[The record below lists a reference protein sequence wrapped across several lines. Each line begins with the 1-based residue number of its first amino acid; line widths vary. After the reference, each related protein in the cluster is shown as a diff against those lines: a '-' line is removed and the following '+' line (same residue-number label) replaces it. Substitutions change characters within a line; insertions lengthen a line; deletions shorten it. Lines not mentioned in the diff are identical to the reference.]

1 MERTFTSHY
10 HFLTP
15 GKDLTVEDMFLD
27 ELASIRLRLGMAA
40 TAGLASGLSISMGD
54 VVPEGSSHIVIGKI
68 VKRDFD
74 TRMESWLS
82 QIAKARASGAHIYLD
97 YTDHHRVSNSPLSP
111 FYLRVFEFVD
121 SIIVPSHHLRESLQ
135 CDKTLVQPVFV
146 IEDPIEC
153 KVLPPKGEG
162 ANQPAALWFGHGSNL
177 KFLVDYLAKWP
188 ETAPS
193 DLHIV
198 SSLSVLEVMQQVQI
212 DAPRPI
218 DIHFHEW
225 TITKVEEIAP
235 LVSLCI
241 IPSDTG
247 SHKAFASANRLVT
260 SLALGL
266 PTAAS
271 TIPSYAEFADYFVP
285 LESQNIDEFF
295 VAPHAYADKLR
306 QFQANVAGRFSQEN
320 AVARWSKLLI
330 QQHA

>member
-1 MERTFTSHY
+1 MKRPNCPHY

-15 GKDLTVEDMFLD
+15 GRDRNIDSLFVDV
-27 ELASIRLRLGMAA
+27 LASIRLRLGMAA
-40 TAGLASGLSISMGD
+40 KAGLAAGLPVSMGD
-54 VVPEGSSHIVIGKI
+54 VVPEGASHILIGKI

-74 TRMESWLS
+74 ARMELWLS
-82 QIAKARASGAHIYLD
+82 QIAKARARGAHISLD
-97 YTDHHRVSNSPLSP
+97 YTDHHRVSNSSLSP
-111 FYLRVFEFVD
+111 FYLKVFEFVD

-135 CDKTLVQPVFV
+135 CDKTIVQPVFV

-153 KVLPPKGEG
+153 LVLPPKETA
-162 ANQPAALWFGHGSNL
+162 ANPPAALWFGHGSNL
-177 KFLVDYLAKWP
+177 KFLVEYLAKWP
-188 ETAPS
+188 EDAPS
-193 DLHIV
+193 DLYIV
-198 SSLSVLEVMQQVQI
+198 SSLNVLAAMQQMNI

-225 TITKVEEIAP
+225 TINKVEEIAP

-241 IPSDTG
+241 IPSDTS

-271 TIPSYAEFADYFVP
+271 AIPSYAEFADYFVP

-306 QFQANVAGRFSQEN
+306 QFQANVVGRFSQEN
-320 AVARWSKLLI
+320 AVACWTKLLP
-330 QQHA
+330 QQHL

>member
-1 MERTFTSHY
+1 MKSPNAY
-10 HFLTP
+10 WHFLTP
-15 GKDLTVEDMFLD
+15 GKDRPADHLFVDK
-27 ELASIRLRLGMAA
+27 LASIRFRLGMAA
-40 TAGLASGLSISMGD
+40 VAGLESGFPISIGD
-54 VVPEGSSHIVIGKI
+54 AVPERSSHILIGKI
-68 VKRDFD
+68 VKKDFD
-74 TRMESWLS
+74 TRMELWLS
-82 QIAKARASGAHIYLD
+82 QIEKARTRGAHISLD

-111 FYLRVFEFVD
+111 FYLKVFDFVD
-121 SIIVPSHHLRESLQ
+121 SIIVPNHHLRESLQ
-135 CDKTLVQPVFV
+135 CDKAISQPVFV

-153 KVLPPKGEG
+153 NILPPKETA

-177 KFLVDYLAKWP
+177 KFLVGYLAKWP

-193 DLHIV
+193 NLHIV
-198 SSLSVLEVMQQVQI
+198 SSLDVLAAMQQTNI
-212 DAPRPI
+212 DAPTPI

-235 LVSLCI
+235 LVSMCI

-271 TIPSYAEFADYFVP
+271 TIPSYAEFTDYFMP
-285 LESQNIDEFF
+285 LESENIDDFF
-295 VAPHAYADKLR
+295 SAPHAYADRLR

-320 AVARWSKLLI
+320 AVACWSKLLT
-330 QQHA
+330 QQHV

>member
-1 MERTFTSHY
+1 MKIPHIHY

-15 GKDLTVEDMFLD
+15 GKDLTVEDLSLD

-40 TAGLASGLSISMGD
+40 TAGLASGSSISMGD
-54 VVPEGSSHIVIGKI
+54 VVPEVASHILIGKI

-74 TRMESWLS
+74 TRMELWLS
-82 QIAKARASGAHIYLD
+82 QIAKARARGAHISLD

-111 FYLRVFEFVD
+111 FYLKVFEFVD

-135 CDKTLVQPVFV
+135 CDKTIGQPVFA

-153 KVLPPKGEG
+153 KVLPPKETA

-188 ETAPS
+188 EAAPS

-198 SSLSVLEVMQQVQI
+198 SSPNVLTAMQQMNI
-212 DAPRPI
+212 SAPRPI

-241 IPSDTG
+241 IPSDTS

-271 TIPSYAEFADYFVP
+271 SIPSYAEFADYFMP
-285 LESQNIDEFF
+285 LESHNIDDFF
-295 VAPHAYADKLR
+295 VSPHAHADKLR
-306 QFQANVAGRFSQEN
+306 QFQANVASRFSREN
-320 AVARWSKLLI
+320 AVASWYKFLT
-330 QQHA
+330 QQHL

>member
-1 MERTFTSHY
+1 MKNPHIHF

-15 GKDLTVEDMFLD
+15 GRDLSVDHLFVD
-27 ELASIRLRLGMAA
+27 ELASVRLRLGMAA
-40 TAGLASGLSISMGD
+40 KAGLASGFPISIGD
-54 VVPEGSSHIVIGKI
+54 IVPEVASHILIGKI

-74 TRMESWLS
+74 TRMRLWLS
-82 QIAKARASGAHIYLD
+82 QIAKARARGAHIFLD

-111 FYLRVFEFVD
+111 FYLQVLGFVD
-121 SIIVPSHHLRESLQ
+121 SIIVPNHHLKASLQ
-135 CDKTLVQPVFV
+135 SDKTIDLPIYV
-146 IEDPIEC
+146 IEDPLEC
-153 KVLPPKGEG
+153 KVLPPKEG
-162 ANQPAALWFGHGSNL
+162 AANQPAALWFGHGSNL
-177 KFLVDYLAKWP
+177 KFLVNYLAKWP
-188 ETAPS
+188 EAGPS

-198 SSLSVLEVMQQVQI
+198 SSISVLEVMQRVHI

-218 DIHFHEW
+218 EIHFHEW

-271 TIPSYAEFADYFVP
+271 TIPSYAEFADYFMP
-285 LESQNIDEFF
+285 LESKNIDEFF
-295 VAPHAYADKLR
+295 AAPHAYADGLR
-306 QFQANVAGRFSQEN
+306 QFQANVAGRFSREN
-320 AVARWSKLLI
+320 AVACWSKLLT

>member
-1 MERTFTSHY
+1 MERNFTSHY

-15 GKDLTVEDMFLD
+15 GKDLTVEDLSLD

-40 TAGLASGLSISMGD
+40 TAGLASGSSISMGD
-54 VVPEGSSHIVIGKI
+54 VVPEVASHIRIGTL
-68 VKRDFD
+68 VERDFD
-74 TRMESWLS
+74 TRMELWLS
-82 QIAKARASGAHIYLD
+82 QIAKARARGAHISLD

-111 FYLRVFEFVD
+111 FYLKVFEFVD

-135 CDKTLVQPVFV
+135 CDKTIGQPVFA

-153 KVLPPKGEG
+153 KVLPPKKTA

-188 ETAPS
+188 EAAPS

-198 SSLSVLEVMQQVQI
+198 SSPNVLTAMQQMNI
-212 DAPRPI
+212 SAPRPI

-241 IPSDTG
+241 IPSDTS

-271 TIPSYAEFADYFVP
+271 SIPSYAEFADYFMP
-285 LESQNIDEFF
+285 LESHNIDDFF
-295 VAPHAYADKLR
+295 VSPHAHADKLR
-306 QFQANVAGRFSQEN
+306 QFQANVASRFSREN
-320 AVARWSKLLI
+320 AVASWYKFLT
-330 QQHA
+330 QQHL

>member
-1 MERTFTSHY
+1 MNGPKRAHY

-15 GKDLTVEDMFLD
+15 GKGLSLDNLFLD

-40 TAGLASGLSISMGD
+40 TAAVASGSSVSMGD
-54 VVPEGSSHIVIGKI
+54 VVPDVASHILIGKI

-74 TRMESWLS
+74 TRMELWLS
-82 QIAKARASGAHIYLD
+82 QIAKARARGAHISLD

-111 FYLRVFEFVD
+111 FYLKVFEFVD

-135 CDKTLVQPVFV
+135 YDKTIVQPVFV

-153 KVLPPKGEG
+153 KVLPPKETA
-162 ANQPAALWFGHGSNL
+162 ANPPAALWFGHGSNL

-188 ETAPS
+188 EAAPS
-193 DLHIV
+193 ELHIV
-198 SSLSVLEVMQQVQI
+198 SSLDVLAAMQQMNI
-212 DAPRPI
+212 DAPRPV

-260 SLALGL
+260 SLALGI

-271 TIPSYAEFADYFVP
+271 TIPSYAEFADYFMP
-285 LESQNIDEFF
+285 LESKNIDEFF
-295 VAPHAYADKLR
+295 TAPHAYADKLR

-330 QQHA
+330 KQHA

>member
-1 MERTFTSHY
+1 MKSSQFHQY
-10 HFLTP
+10 HLLTP
-15 GKDLTVEDMFLD
+15 GRDLAVESLFVDR
-27 ELASIRLRLGMAA
+27 LASIRLRLGMAA
-40 TAGLASGLSISMGD
+40 TAGLASRLPVSMGD
-54 VVPEGSSHIVIGKI
+54 VVPEVASHILIGKI

-74 TRMESWLS
+74 TRMELWLS
-82 QIAKARASGAHIYLD
+82 QIAKARARGAHISLD

-111 FYLRVFEFVD
+111 FYLKVFEFVD
-121 SIIVPSHHLRESLQ
+121 SIIVPNHHLRASLE
-135 CDKTLVQPVFV
+135 CDKTIGQPVFV

-153 KVLPPKGEG
+153 MVLPPKEG
-162 ANQPAALWFGHGSNL
+162 PANQPAALWFGHGSNL

-198 SSLSVLEVMQQVQI
+198 SSLSVLAVMQQVQI

-235 LVSLCI
+235 LASVCI

-260 SLALGL
+260 SLALGI

-271 TIPSYAEFADYFVP
+271 TISSYAEFADYFMP
-285 LESQNIDEFF
+285 LESKNIDEFF
-295 VAPHAYADKLR
+295 AAPHAYADKLR
-306 QFQANVAGRFSQEN
+306 QFQANVASRFSREH
-320 AVARWSKLLI
+320 AVASWSKFLT
-330 QQHA
+330 QQHL